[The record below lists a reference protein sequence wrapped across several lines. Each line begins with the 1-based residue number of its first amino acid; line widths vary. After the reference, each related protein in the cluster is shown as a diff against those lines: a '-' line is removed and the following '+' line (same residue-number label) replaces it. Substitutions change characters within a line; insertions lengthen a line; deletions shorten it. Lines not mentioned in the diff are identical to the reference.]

1 MSNRRVMPIALIL
14 LIGVVGAEDRVQSE
28 LRFAAHTKDEKTAG
42 VWVDGQYVGFV
53 KELAG
58 DKKLMLLPGKHEIV
72 IRQAWYNEFVKQVIL
87 EPGQIEQI
95 NVALVKSAR
104 LPTKD
109 ATGELKIAA
118 TPSRAAVFVD
128 GQYAG
133 HVDEFNGVGKAM
145 LLTPGQHRLRI
156 ALPGYLPFDTM
167 VDLRPQQKL
176 KIQTDLVK
184 GSKRQHHRGRIA
196 GHKAVEDPSAQKSQ
210 LGNGRTAVVNTF
222 TLRTPCR
229 ECNRD
234 VSTGVVGGNCAV

>member
-1 MSNRRVMPIALIL
+1 MSNRRVVAVAVML
-14 LIGVVGAEDRVQSE
+14 LIGVVCAQDRVQSE
-28 LRFAAHTKDEKTAG
+28 LRFAAHSKDEKTAG

-72 IRQAWYNEFVKQVIL
+72 IRQAWYDEFVNQVIL
-87 EPGQIEQI
+87 EPGQTHQI
-95 NVALVKSAR
+95 NVSLVKSAR
-104 LPTKD
+104 MPTRD

-133 HVDEFNGVGKAM
+133 HVDEFDGVGKAM
-145 LLTPGQHRLRI
+145 LLTPGQHRVRI

-184 GSKRQHHRGRIA
+184 GSITDA
-196 GHKAVEDPSAQKSQ
+196 GSQ
-210 LGNGRTAVVNTF
+210 
-222 TLRTPCR
+222 
-229 ECNRD
+229 
-234 VSTGVVGGNCAV
+234 VSK

>member
-14 LIGVVGAEDRVQSE
+14 LIGVVGAQDLVQSE

-72 IRQAWYNEFVKQVIL
+72 IRQAWYDEFVKQVIL

-95 NVALVKSAR
+95 DVALVKSAR

-118 TPSRAAVFVD
+118 SPSRAAVFVD

-133 HVDEFNGVGKAM
+133 HVDEFNGAGKAM

-184 GSKRQHHRGRIA
+184 GSITEA
-196 GHKAVEDPSAQKSQ
+196 GSQ
-210 LGNGRTAVVNTF
+210 VIKQ
-222 TLRTPCR
+222 
-229 ECNRD
+229 
-234 VSTGVVGGNCAV
+234 

>member
-1 MSNRRVMPIALIL
+1 MPVVVIL
-14 LIGVVGAEDRVQSE
+14 LISVVCAEDRLQSE
-28 LRFAAHTKDEKTAG
+28 LRFAAHSKDEKTAG

-72 IRQAWYNEFVKQVIL
+72 IRQAWYNEFVKEVIL
-87 EPGQIEQI
+87 EPGQTHE
-95 NVALVKSAR
+95 VKVELVKSAR

-133 HVDEFNGVGKAM
+133 HVDEFDGVGKAM

-156 ALPGYLPFDTM
+156 ALPGYLPFDTT
-167 VDLRPQQKL
+167 VDLHPQQKL

-184 GSKRQHHRGRIA
+184 GSITKA
-196 GHKAVEDPSAQKSQ
+196 GSQ
-210 LGNGRTAVVNTF
+210 
-222 TLRTPCR
+222 
-229 ECNRD
+229 
-234 VSTGVVGGNCAV
+234 VSEQ

>member
-1 MSNRRVMPIALIL
+1 MSNRRVMPIVLIL
-14 LIGVVGAEDRVQSE
+14 LIGVVGAEDRLQSE

-87 EPGQIEQI
+87 EPGKIEQI
-95 NVALVKSAR
+95 NVALVKSAQ

-109 ATGELKIAA
+109 ATGELKIDA
-118 TPSRAAVFVD
+118 TPSRAVVFVD

-184 GSKRQHHRGRIA
+184 GSITEA
-196 GHKAVEDPSAQKSQ
+196 GSQ
-210 LGNGRTAVVNTF
+210 VIKQ
-222 TLRTPCR
+222 
-229 ECNRD
+229 
-234 VSTGVVGGNCAV
+234 

>member
-1 MSNRRVMPIALIL
+1 MTFRRVVPVVL
-14 LIGVVGAEDRVQSE
+14 LLLMGMVFAEDRVQSE
-28 LRFAAHTKDEKTAG
+28 LKFAAHSNDEKTAG

-58 DKKLMLLPGKHEIV
+58 DKKLKLLPGKHEII
-72 IRQAWYNEFVKQVIL
+72 IRQAWYNEFVKQIVL
-87 EPGQIEQI
+87 EPGQSYEV
-95 NVALVKSAR
+95 NVELVKSAR

-133 HVDEFNGVGKAM
+133 HVDEFDGVGKAM

-156 ALPGYLPFDTM
+156 ALPGYLPFDTT

-184 GSKRQHHRGRIA
+184 GSITEA
-196 GHKAVEDPSAQKSQ
+196 GSQ
-210 LGNGRTAVVNTF
+210 
-222 TLRTPCR
+222 
-229 ECNRD
+229 
-234 VSTGVVGGNCAV
+234 VSK

>member
-1 MSNRRVMPIALIL
+1 MITENVVCLLESQMSNRTVMPVVVIL
-14 LIGVVGAEDRVQSE
+14 LIGVVCAEDRVQSE
-28 LRFAAHTKDEKTAG
+28 LRFAAHNKDAKTAG

-58 DKKLMLLPGKHEIV
+58 NKKLMLLPGKHEIV
-72 IRQAWYNEFVKQVIL
+72 IRQAWYNEFVKEVIL
-87 EPGQIEQI
+87 EPGKTHEV
-95 NVALVKSAR
+95 NVELVKSVR

-133 HVDEFNGVGKAM
+133 HVDEFDGVGKAM
-145 LLTPGQHRLRI
+145 LLTPGQHRLHI
-156 ALPGYLPFDTM
+156 ALPGYLPFDTT

-184 GSKRQHHRGRIA
+184 GSITEA
-196 GHKAVEDPSAQKSQ
+196 GSQ
-210 LGNGRTAVVNTF
+210 
-222 TLRTPCR
+222 
-229 ECNRD
+229 
-234 VSTGVVGGNCAV
+234 VSKQ

>member
-1 MSNRRVMPIALIL
+1 MITENVVCLLESQMSNRRVMPVVAIL
-14 LIGVVGAEDRVQSE
+14 LISVVCAEDRLQSE
-28 LRFAAHTKDEKTAG
+28 LRFAAHSKDEQTAG

-72 IRQAWYNEFVKQVIL
+72 VRQAWYNEFVKEVIL
-87 EPGQIEQI
+87 EPGQTHEV
-95 NVALVKSAR
+95 NVELVKSDR

-118 TPSRAAVFVD
+118 TPSRAVVFVD

-133 HVDEFNGVGKAM
+133 HVNEFDGVGKAM

-167 VDLRPQQKL
+167 VDLRAQQKL
-176 KIQTDLVK
+176 KIQTDLLK
-184 GSKRQHHRGRIA
+184 GSITKA
-196 GHKAVEDPSAQKSQ
+196 GSQ
-210 LGNGRTAVVNTF
+210 
-222 TLRTPCR
+222 
-229 ECNRD
+229 
-234 VSTGVVGGNCAV
+234 VSEQ

>member
-1 MSNRRVMPIALIL
+1 MVCILEVDMFSRKSLPTILAIMAL
-14 LIGVVGAEDRVQSE
+14 VGMVHAEDRVQSE
-28 LRFAAHTKDEKTAG
+28 LRFVGHNKAEKTAG

-58 DKKLMLLPGKHEIV
+58 DKKLVLLPGKHEIV

-87 EPGQIEQI
+87 EPGQTEQI

-184 GSKRQHHRGRIA
+184 GSITDA
-196 GHKAVEDPSAQKSQ
+196 GSQ
-210 LGNGRTAVVNTF
+210 VIKQ
-222 TLRTPCR
+222 
-229 ECNRD
+229 
-234 VSTGVVGGNCAV
+234 

>member
-1 MSNRRVMPIALIL
+1 MPNRKLMPVVLIL
-14 LIGVVGAEDRVQSE
+14 LISVVCAEDRLQSE
-28 LRFAAHTKDEKTAG
+28 LRFAAHSDDEKTAG

-53 KELAG
+53 KELTG
-58 DKKLMLLPGKHEIV
+58 EKKLTLLPGKHEIV
-72 IRQAWYNEFVKQVIL
+72 IRQAWYDEFVREVIL
-87 EPGQIEQI
+87 EPGQTSE
-95 NVALVKSAR
+95 VKVELMKSAQ

-118 TPSRAAVFVD
+118 TPPHAAVFVD

-133 HVDEFNGVGKAM
+133 HVDEFDGVGKAM

-184 GSKRQHHRGRIA
+184 GTITEA
-196 GHKAVEDPSAQKSQ
+196 GPQ
-210 LGNGRTAVVNTF
+210 
-222 TLRTPCR
+222 
-229 ECNRD
+229 
-234 VSTGVVGGNCAV
+234 VSEH

>member
-1 MSNRRVMPIALIL
+1 MPIALIL

-53 KELAG
+53 KELAD

-87 EPGQIEQI
+87 EPGKIEQI

-167 VDLRPQQKL
+167 VDLRPKQKL

-184 GSKRQHHRGRIA
+184 GSITEA
-196 GHKAVEDPSAQKSQ
+196 GSQ
-210 LGNGRTAVVNTF
+210 VIKQ
-222 TLRTPCR
+222 
-229 ECNRD
+229 
-234 VSTGVVGGNCAV
+234 

>member
-1 MSNRRVMPIALIL
+1 MSNRRVMPLVVIL
-14 LIGVVGAEDRVQSE
+14 LISVAYAQERVQSG
-28 LRFAAHTKDEKTAG
+28 LRFAAHSKDEKTAG

-53 KELAG
+53 QELAG
-58 DKKLMLLPGKHEIV
+58 DKKLTLLPGKHEIV
-72 IRQAWYNEFVKQVIL
+72 IRQAWYNEFAKELIL
-87 EPGQIEQI
+87 EPGQTYE
-95 NVALVKSAR
+95 VKVELVKSAE
-104 LPTKD
+104 LPTKG

-133 HVDEFNGVGKAM
+133 HVDEFDGVGKAM

-184 GSKRQHHRGRIA
+184 GSITNA
-196 GHKAVEDPSAQKSQ
+196 GTQVAK
-210 LGNGRTAVVNTF
+210 
-222 TLRTPCR
+222 
-229 ECNRD
+229 
-234 VSTGVVGGNCAV
+234 

>member
-1 MSNRRVMPIALIL
+1 MSKRRVLPLVMIL
-14 LIGVVGAEDRVQSE
+14 LVGVVCAEDRVQSE
-28 LRFAAHTKDEKTAG
+28 LKFAAHSNDEKTAG

-53 KELAG
+53 KELEG
-58 DKKLMLLPGKHEIV
+58 DKKLKLLPGKHEIV
-72 IRQAWYNEFVKQVIL
+72 IRQAWYNEFVKQVVL
-87 EPGQIEQI
+87 EPGQTYDI
-95 NVALVKSAR
+95 NVVLVKSAQ

-109 ATGELKIAA
+109 ATGELKISA

-133 HVDEFNGVGKAM
+133 HVDEFDGVGKAM

-184 GSKRQHHRGRIA
+184 GSITKA
-196 GHKAVEDPSAQKSQ
+196 GSQ
-210 LGNGRTAVVNTF
+210 VNKQ
-222 TLRTPCR
+222 
-229 ECNRD
+229 
-234 VSTGVVGGNCAV
+234 